1 MKRKM
6 IFVEYK
12 YPNEPWREYDR
23 TAVDNWAAEQYRRM
37 QREFPGAQYRTR
49 KEA

>member
-1 MKRKM
+1 MKRGT
-6 IFVEYK
+6 IYVEYK

-23 TAVDNWAAEQYRRM
+23 SLDGGWAAIQYKRM
-37 QREFPGAQYRTR
+37 QQDHPGAQYRTR